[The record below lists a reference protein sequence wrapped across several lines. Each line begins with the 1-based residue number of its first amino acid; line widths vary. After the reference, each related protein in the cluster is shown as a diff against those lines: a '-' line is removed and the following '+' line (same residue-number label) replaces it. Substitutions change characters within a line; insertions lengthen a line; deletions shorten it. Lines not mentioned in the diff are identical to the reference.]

1 MEVDG
6 LEIIE
11 VELKYC
17 ERCGALWLRPRGSEQ
32 AYCSECVAKMIDLP
46 VIRKS
51 KGSRRS
57 SISRDLSGIEQSE
70 QGLAGNEGGHA

>member
-6 LEIIE
+6 LEIVE

-17 ERCGALWLRPRGSEQ
+17 ERCGALWLRLCGSEQ
-32 AYCSECVAKMIDLP
+32 AYCTDCIPKMLDLP

-51 KGSRRS
+51 KGRRQL
-57 SISRDLSGIEQSE
+57 SIDRDLPAILPQDEGI
-70 QGLAGNEGGHA
+70 LGNEGGHA